1 MKNLSIKEWIAVIA
15 SLAVIITFF
24 NLGGAFGIN
33 LNGANTAATEA
44 SAKGSDVAST
54 TSPIVENNLNNNVTD
69 VLQIDD
75 IKLGTGAEAVPGKK
89 LTVNYVGT
97 LTNGTKFDSSIDRGT
112 PFQFTLGSGQVI
124 KGWEQGMQGMK
135 VGGERKLI
143 IPPTMGYGAQA
154 IGSIPAN
161 STLIFDVTLL
171 KVE

>member
-1 MKNLSIKEWIAVIA
+1 MKKLSVKEWIAVIA
-15 SLAVIITFF
+15 ALVVIIVFF

-33 LNGANTAATEA
+33 LNGASKTGTAAV
-44 SAKGSDVAST
+44 SNDVAST
-54 TSPIVENNLNNNVTD
+54 TSPISENNLNNNVTG

-75 IKLGTGAEAVPGKK
+75 IKIGTGAEAVPGKK

-143 IPPTMGYGAQA
+143 IPAEMGYGAQA
-154 IGSIPAN
+154 LGSIPAN